1 MNGTSDSRLARFP
14 VTFFTMIMGLSGFTL
29 SLAKAEEVLVL
40 PDTASTFA
48 LVATTILF
56 VMITGVYALK
66 ALRHWE
72 AVRAE
77 WADPVRVAFFP
88 AFSISLLLLA
98 TAFHPISAALSEIV
112 WLIGAVLQLIL
123 TVGVVSSWIGARSF
137 QHGHLT
143 PAWFVPVVGNVI
155 APIGGVTLGYVE
167 FSWFLYAIGLMF
179 WIVLLAIVINR
190 LIFHDPIPE
199 RLQPTLV
206 VVIAPPAIGFL
217 GWVSLNEGLDPF
229 ARILINLGYF
239 FCLIVAVQ
247 LPALSR
253 LQFSMTFWALSFPL
267 AAITTASLCFAQLS
281 GSELHNTL
289 GFGLLGV
296 LAVILTWLLVRTVR
310 AVWLGEVF

>member
-1 MNGTSDSRLARFP
+1 METAIHSRLARFP

-29 SLAKAEEVLVL
+29 SLAKAEEVLGWSSN
-40 PDTASTFA
+40 ASSVSLA
-48 LVATTILF
+48 ITTGLF
-56 VMITGVYALK
+56 VLVTVAYLLK
-66 ALRHWE
+66 ILQQWE
-72 AVRAE
+72 AVRDE
-77 WADPVRVAFFP
+77 WSDPIRVAFFP

-98 TAFHPISAALSEIV
+98 VAFYPNSVMFAEAV
-112 WLIGAVLQLIL
+112 WLVGAVLQLLL
-123 TVGVVSSWIGARSF
+123 TVGVVTSWIGARSF

-155 APIGGVTLGYVE
+155 APIGGVMLGYVE

-206 VVIAPPAIGFL
+206 VLIAPPAIGFL
-217 GWVSLNEGLDPF
+217 GWTSLNEGLDPF
-229 ARILINLGYF
+229 ARILINVGYF
-239 FCLIVAVQ
+239 FCLVVMVQ

-267 AAITTASLCFAQLS
+267 AAITTASLRFAELS
-281 GSELHNTL
+281 GSAFHSTI

-296 LAVILTWLLVRTVR
+296 LVVILTWLVVRTVQS
-310 AVWLGEVF
+310 VWRGEVF